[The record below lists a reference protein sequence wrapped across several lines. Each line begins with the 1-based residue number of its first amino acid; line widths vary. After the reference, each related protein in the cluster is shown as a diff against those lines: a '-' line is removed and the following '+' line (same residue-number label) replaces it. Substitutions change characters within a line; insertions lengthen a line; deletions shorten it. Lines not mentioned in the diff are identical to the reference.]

1 MFEIKDILKNI
12 KKYRDL
18 LGERA
23 LNRVE
28 DLQELGKV
36 AYKGY
41 WERDCEY
48 GIIRAFVETA
58 GLDISFDEVIEN
70 KMKIPVKWHSICG
83 ALTGA
88 FVVFAVS
95 LPEDEIESAVEELVE
110 FHNNSVLPIFSGN
123 GSLIPGASP
132 DSVLCR
138 DSIVNWARKT
148 GISPRSAERRERCAR
163 ITADIAIKAAE
174 IINKKV
180 AVSQVAG

>member
-12 KKYRDL
+12 EKYRHL
-18 LGERA
+18 LGERS
-23 LNRVE
+23 LLKVE
-28 DLQELGKV
+28 DLQKLGEV

-48 GIIRAFVETA
+48 GVIKAFTEVA

-95 LPEDEIESAVEELVE
+95 LPEEEIESAVRELVE
-110 FHNNSVLPIFSGN
+110 FHNNSSLPIFSGN
-123 GSLIPGASP
+123 GSFIPSASP

-138 DSIVNWARKT
+138 DSIMNWAKKT
-148 GISPRSAERRERCAR
+148 GIPPRSAERRERCAR
-163 ITADIAIKAAE
+163 ITADVAIKAAE
-174 IINKKV
+174 IVNKKV
-180 AVSQVAG
+180 RFSEVVR